1 MWMTNK
7 HMIAVPHRQSL
18 GKYKLKPQES
28 IVYENG

>member
-18 GKYKLKPQES
+18 GKYKLKLQES